1 MIPDDLVKRVLY
13 QDSNLIILDK
23 PAGLAVHGG
32 PSTPVH
38 LESMLGVFAHGSF
51 GAPQPVHRLDRD
63 TSGCLILARHEK
75 AASRLGRLF
84 SAGKIGK
91 RYWAIIEGRVSQSS
105 GLIDLALLKINKK
118 TGWRMIADSKGQRAV
133 TRWRLMGGAEN
144 QIWLELEPETGRTHQ
159 IRVHCAEGLKSPV
172 LFDPV
177 YGTKKDGETMHL
189 MSRRIIIPYWAD
201 RPPVIVEAPPPEHMK
216 KALGVCGWSE

>member
-1 MIPDDLVKRVLY
+1 MIPDDLVKCVLY
-13 QDSNLIILDK
+13 QDSNLIVLDK

-91 RYWAIIEGRVSQSS
+91 RYWAIVEGRVSRPS
-105 GLIDLALLKINKK
+105 GRIDLALRKVNKK
-118 TGWRMIADSKGQRAV
+118 TGWRMIVDPDGQRAV
-133 TRWRLMGGAEN
+133 TRWRLMGEAEN
-144 QIWLELEPETGRTHQ
+144 RSWLELEPETGRTHQ
-159 IRVHCAEGLKSPV
+159 IRVHCAEGLKSQV

-177 YGTKKDGETMHL
+177 YGTGKNGEIMHL
-189 MSRRIIIPYWAD
+189 MSRRIAIPYWAD
-201 RPPVIVEAPPPEHMK
+201 RPPIIVEAPPPDHMK
-216 KALGVCGWSE
+216 AALGACGWS